1 MRIVESLNVTFD
13 ERFSEP
19 KSSSSVED
27 DGIDEHVVQDL
38 SRSPSS
44 KANVSEPGNHKSV
57 KEARGHPIEQVIE
70 EEETTNWNVYSLRHV
85 PIRKSFHKLC
95 LVEDPLWE
103 KINSELVKPSRDF
116 HMDEYCLNMFIEDLA
131 KVFLQDNNEE

>member
-13 ERFSEP
+13 ERFFKP

-44 KANVSEPGNHKSV
+44 KANVFELRNHKTV
-57 KEARGHPIEQVIE
+57 KEARGHPIEQVIG
-70 EEETTNWNVYSLRHV
+70 HV
-85 PIRKSFHKLC
+85 PICKSFHKLC

-116 HMDEYCLNMFIEDLA
+116 HMDEYVCLQM
-131 KVFLQDNNEE
+131 QH